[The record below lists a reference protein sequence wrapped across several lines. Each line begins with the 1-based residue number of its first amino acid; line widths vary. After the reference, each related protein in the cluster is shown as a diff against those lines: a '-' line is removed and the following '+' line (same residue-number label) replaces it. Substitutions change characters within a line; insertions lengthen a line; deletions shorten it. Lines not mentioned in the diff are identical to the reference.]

1 MVTQYAKRP
10 AHSPHFCDMT
20 KLQRQI
26 DETLSSEGWQVVD
39 RQINPSWWLAEV
51 WVLESISPPVGRRA
65 YLSFLIDPQSL
76 SPRESGSEV
85 WALSLSH
92 EGPAITPMG
101 VDVVSLRQNWEKLG
115 REKFL
120 EKVRALRLTGDPE

>member
-1 MVTQYAKRP
+1 
-10 AHSPHFCDMT
+10 MT

-51 WVLESISPPVGRRA
+51 WVLESISTPVGIRA
-65 YLSFLIDPQSL
+65 YLSFLVDPQSL
-76 SPRESGSEV
+76 SLRESGSEV

-120 EKVRALRLTGDPE
+120 ERVRALRLTRDDRE